1 MSARNLAQH
10 LLERPYVELE
20 IDDYDDLKHTKAQLD
35 KARQEVE
42 KRYENLSMCHLDN
55 MTYAKAQ
62 LDHARQKEKDCFEN
76 FERAHNQVVTI
87 ISRLV
92 RANNSTVSRSTD
104 ELEDD
109 ADTSSLGLVP
119 RVRSR
124 RLRAPTRA
132 NASPSRRVARLSR
145 IRATAPVPG
154 SARVL
159 SDHVIQALAR
169 RAGGDASLKALMRT
183 VATSHATQSQLR
195 AFQKA
200 IDEVTATLNGNIAQA
215 ASLETSSK
223 KAQVIAK
230 EYARNFLICTY
241 LCFSIKVSPSAQRNN
256 IASRQV
262 LDYEIQ
268 KKQRISK
275 TK

>member
-1 MSARNLAQH
+1 LP
-10 LLERPYVELE
+10 ERPYVELE
-20 IDDYDDLKHTKAQLD
+20 IDDYDDLKHTKSQLD

-42 KRYENLSMCHLDN
+42 KRYENLSKCHLDN

-62 LDHARQKEKDCFEN
+62 LDHAQQKEKDCFED
-76 FERAHNQVVTI
+76 FERAHDQVVTI

-92 RANNSTVSRSTD
+92 RANDSTVSRSTD

-124 RLRAPTRA
+124 RIRAPTRA
-132 NASPSRRVARLSR
+132 NAGPARRVARLGR
-145 IRATAPVPG
+145 TRGTAPASG
-154 SARVL
+154 SARVS
-159 SDHVIQALAR
+159 SDPVIQALAR

-200 IDEVTATLNGNIAQA
+200 IDEVTLTLNGNIAQA
-215 ASLETSSK
+215 ASLE
-223 KAQVIAK
+223 
-230 EYARNFLICTY
+230 N
-241 LCFSIKVSPSAQRNN
+241 IKQESA
-256 IASRQV
+256 S
-262 LDYEIQ
+262 D
-268 KKQRISK
+268 S
-275 TK
+275 